1 MHLNQNHK
9 HHSSITSI
17 SSSISSI
24 DLHSNTSS
32 HTSFT
37 YKRYSELMPTRRWDD
52 SQLEMELAEDDL
64 IEEQR
69 KKKFINSSLRLKLS
83 ENLKFR
89 HSHSNSNNTPLFKR
103 LYSWFT

>member
-1 MHLNQNHK
+1 MNVNIVSYKWPQN
-9 HHSSITSI
+9 SALELRAVF
-17 SSSISSI
+17 
-24 DLHSNTSS
+24 LHILSK
-32 HTSFT
+32 
-37 YKRYSELMPTRRWDD
+37 YPLQILQKYSELAPTRRWDD